1 MHVVNH
7 QLEKLQKWMK
17 KFMVIKKISVVDQVS
32 AEIKEMIFSHQWEV
46 NEKLP
51 SEGELAEMYGVNR
64 LSVRMALQKL
74 NTLGLVETKV
84 GDGTYVR
91 KFSLAPFLD
100 EISELYNDEE
110 HLNQV
115 KELRNLIEGE
125 AMRLAALHATD
136 EEKQELQRRYD
147 VYEKRKE
154 ECMEDLDN
162 TEKLNAVVEADFDFH
177 YQIIRMSHN
186 DLYKDIYFL
195 VRKIITGHIRSLL
208 HERLKRAMERHT
220 DGERHDD
227 IIRGI
232 NEADIDV
239 LKKAREEILKI
250 LPLEA
255 VD

>member
-1 MHVVNH
+1 MG
-7 QLEKLQKWMK
+7 
-17 KFMVIKKISVVDQVS
+17 IKKISVVDQVS
-32 AEIKEMIFSHQWEV
+32 EEIKSKIFNHQWDV

-51 SEGELAEMYGVNR
+51 PEGELAELYGVNK

-100 EISELYNDEE
+100 EISDLYNDEE
-110 HLNQV
+110 HLDEV

-125 AMRLAALHATD
+125 AMRLAALYATD
-136 EEKQELQRRYD
+136 EEKQELQRRYE
-147 VYEKRKE
+147 VYEERKA
-154 ECMEDLDN
+154 ECMKDMESGEN
-162 TEKLNAVVEADFDFH
+162 AEKLNAVVEADFDFH

-208 HERLKRAMERHT
+208 HERLKRAIERHT

-227 IIRGI
+227 IVRGI
-232 NEADIDV
+232 NEGDIAG

-250 LPLEA
+250 LPVEEI
-255 VD
+255 D

>member
-1 MHVVNH
+1 M
-7 QLEKLQKWMK
+7 
-17 KFMVIKKISVVDQVS
+17 IKKISVVDQVS
-32 AEIKEMIFSHQWEV
+32 AEIKANIFNHHWEV

-100 EISELYNDEE
+100 EISELYNDEG

-136 EEKQELQRRYD
+136 EEKLELQRRYE
-147 VYEKRKE
+147 VYEQCKKE
-154 ECMEDLDN
+154 CRVNLEN
-162 TEKLNAVVEADFDFH
+162 TEKLNALVEADFDFH

-208 HERLKRAMERHT
+208 FERLKRSMERNT
-220 DGERHDD
+220 VGERHAD
-227 IIRGI
+227 IIKGI
-232 NEADIDV
+232 NEADIAA

-250 LPLEA
+250 LPME
-255 VD
+255 DID

>member
-1 MHVVNH
+1 
-7 QLEKLQKWMK
+7 
-17 KFMVIKKISVVDQVS
+17 MVIKKISVVDQVS
-32 AEIKEMIFSHQWEV
+32 DEIKTKIFNHQWDV
-46 NEKLP
+46 DEKLP
-51 SEGELAEMYGVNR
+51 SEGDLAELYGVNR
-64 LSVRMALQKL
+64 LSIRMALQKL

-100 EISELYNDEE
+100 EISDLYNDEG

-115 KELRNLIEGE
+115 KDLRNLIEGE
-125 AMRLAALHATD
+125 AMRLAALYATD
-136 EEKQELQRRYD
+136 EEKQELQRRYE
-147 VYEKRKE
+147 VYEQRKA
-154 ECMEDLDN
+154 ECLVDIEN
-162 TEKLNAVVEADFDFH
+162 GEKLGAVVEADFDFH

-208 HERLKRAMERHT
+208 YERLKRAVERHT

-232 NEADIDV
+232 NEGDIEA

-250 LPLEA
+250 LPMKE